1 MDIVSRLAG
10 VIGSENVSYCD
21 SELQSYGV
29 DRTTIWEGNPKA
41 VVFPRSVKQL
51 QDIILFANKYSL
63 EVVPSGGR
71 TGLCG
76 GAVANNSELV
86 VSMDK
91 MNIIKEINLDDR
103 SITAEAGVTTQ
114 QIQVTAAE
122 NHLFYPVDFASL
134 VRVRSVG
141 T

>member
-63 EVVPSGGR
+63 KSYPLEDALDYVEAQ
-71 TGLCG
+71 LQ
-76 GAVANNSELV
+76 
-86 VSMDK
+86 
-91 MNIIKEINLDDR
+91 IILNWWFPWIK
-103 SITAEAGVTTQ
+103 
-114 QIQVTAAE
+114 
-122 NHLFYPVDFASL
+122 
-134 VRVRSVG
+134 
-141 T
+141 

>member
-51 QDIILFANKYSL
+51 QDIILFANTYSL
-63 EVVPSGGR
+63 KVVPSGGR

-103 SITAEAGVTTQ
+103 SICLLYTS
-114 QIQVTAAE
+114 
-122 NHLFYPVDFASL
+122 PSPRD
-134 VRVRSVG
+134 
-141 T
+141 